1 MQPNPEVLLRHR
13 GVTVYRTY
21 KDRRPFPQQYIFT
34 LSPLCDDETCGCGG
48 PPSKC
53 RNVFDVRDLLLW
65 SPIPEMD
72 LAIAADIDPRL
83 APSTTLAARLIEE
96 AHACTVIVHSID
108 CGLLPPMRPD
118 APRN

>member
-1 MQPNPEVLLRHR
+1 MQPNPEVLLSHG

-34 LSPLCDDETCGCGG
+34 LSPLCNDETCGCGG
-48 PPSKC
+48 PPAEC
-53 RNVFDVRDLLLW
+53 RNVFDVRELLLW

-72 LAIAADIDPRL
+72 LRIASDIDPPLTRF
-83 APSTTLAARLIEE
+83 AAARLIEE

-108 CGLLPPMRPD
+108 YGLLPRPH